1 MSQQINLFN
10 PLFLKR
16 RKHFSAVTMAQAL
29 GVLIVGLAAFYGFA
43 RY

>member
-16 RKHFSAVTMAQAL
+16 EQEWVAEQEPSCL
-29 GVLIVGLAAFYGFA
+29 SIVRASLSGIS
-43 RY
+43 